1 MTSLVQVWSNQKTK
15 NHSLSN
21 ILIYPVFKNMVQ
33 ITEIMTSTRSVHP
46 TRKPRSSGL
55 GVTIVMPLTQ
65 VVPPTLLF
73 YFIFIKKKWI
83 TFAFKIYNVRI
94 FFYLIFFFWKPAQKR
109 LCFTLLTTKL
119 KRPVMEGRT
128 WLIPWIHLLCFV
140 SPFLCLFGLF
150 CYI

>member
-21 ILIYPVFKNMVQ
+21 ILIYPVFNNMVQ

-46 TRKPRSSGL
+46 THRLGSNGL

-73 YFIFIKKKWI
+73 YFIFIKKKRI
-83 TFAFKIYNVRI
+83 TFAFKIYNVSI
-94 FFYLIFFFWKPAQKR
+94 SFYLKKKKLR
-109 LCFTLLTTKL
+109 TCTKTAL
-119 KRPVMEGRT
+119 FHFVNNKVETASNGRKDFDRS
-128 WLIPWIHLLCFV
+128 LE
-140 SPFLCLFGLF
+140 
-150 CYI
+150 YIYCVL

>member
-46 TRKPRSSGL
+46 TCKPGSSGL
-55 GVTIVMPLTQ
+55 CVTIVMPLTQ

-73 YFIFIKKKWI
+73 YFILFSLKKRRI
-83 TFAFKIYNVRI
+83 TFAFKIYNVSI
-94 FFYLIFFFWKPAQKR
+94 SFYLKKKNLR
-109 LCFTLLTTKL
+109 TCTKTAL
-119 KRPVMEGRT
+119 FHFVNNKVETASNGRKDFDRS
-128 WLIPWIHLLCFV
+128 LE
-140 SPFLCLFGLF
+140 
-150 CYI
+150 YIYCVL